1 MSQCPS
7 STLANWRKL
16 PDELK
21 VHILGYLV
29 PTGGQYSAQDFVK
42 WTNMS
47 LCHEVWNV
55 VMPLLSC
62 PEIFNFV
69 VELFW
74 GQNTMCIH
82 KRRAHKSKRST
93 VLYPPH
99 YSWVYL
105 RRLRLSLGDGALDE
119 GALQDV
125 ARAIRDFPH
134 LRHLTL
140 IINDRKYGRGLAL
153 LTPPGPPAVAFS
165 THMLEVEY
173 HHTNV
178 FYNEA
183 YNGALSQGDPVEEPL
198 LNSLS
203 IAGAGGLDVVETWM
217 RYQWAG
223 CIGEGEHVDVWPS
236 GYWRKRMTRKI
247 VEIK

>member
-1 MSQCPS
+1 MSQCLSPI
-7 STLANWRKL
+7 LANWRKL

-21 VHILGYLV
+21 VYILKYLV
-29 PTGGQYSAQDFVK
+29 PTGGHYSAQDFVK
-42 WTNMS
+42 WTDMS
-47 LCHEVWNV
+47 LFQEVWNM
-55 VMPLLSC
+55 VMPLLSL
-62 PEIFNFV
+62 PEIFDLV

-82 KRRAHKSKRST
+82 ERRAHKPKRST

-99 YSWVYL
+99 YSWVYI

-119 GALQDV
+119 GALHDV
-125 ARAIRDFPH
+125 ARTARGFTH
-134 LRHLTL
+134 LCHLTL
-140 IINDRKYGRGLAL
+140 IINDTKYSRGFAFGTLPL
-153 LTPPGPPAVAFS
+153 PPTVTFS
-165 THMLEVEY
+165 TRRLEVEY

-178 FYNEA
+178 FYNDISI
-183 YNGALSQGDPVEEPL
+183 GPLSQCDPVEEPL

-203 IAGAGGLDVVETWM
+203 LAGAGGADVMETWI

-223 CIGEGEHVDVWPS
+223 CIGEGEQVEVWHS

-247 VEIK
+247 FEIK